1 MSYEHRLYRLTHKQ
15 TGRIEIL
22 RHVDTTIDDEG
33 GRVFWL
39 ALPEDPMQ
47 CRMSMTEAEIREYS
61 GVKLIYLGRWADLSG
76 QQKHWFR
83 GPADTQEAHAMTKQS
98 TGPKRV
104 KSPSN

>member
-1 MSYEHRLYRLTHKQ
+1 MGLMSSEFRLYRLTHKK
-15 TGRIEIL
+15 TGQVDIL

-47 CRMSMTEAEIREYS
+47 CRMAMTEADLREYA

-76 QQKHWFR
+76 QQKHWFKV
-83 GPADTQEAHAMTKQS
+83 PVDAPEVHTVTEA
-98 TGPKRV
+98 G
-104 KSPSN
+104 